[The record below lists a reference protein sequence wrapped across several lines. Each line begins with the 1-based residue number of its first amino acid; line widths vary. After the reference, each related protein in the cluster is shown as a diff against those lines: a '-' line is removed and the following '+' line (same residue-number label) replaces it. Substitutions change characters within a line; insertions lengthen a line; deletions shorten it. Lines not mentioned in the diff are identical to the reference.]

1 MTKPEGHKYP
11 NKEKGDWQLIGQ
23 GKSTE
28 TLKKNMKGRWTIKWN
43 EELQEYEEI
52 EKGDDFNISSKSKGD
67 LDYLKERHMNYRDFY
82 KHLNEGEAEALNTP
96 AKINYTDNDDYANS
110 TVGNKDVPNVTP
122 PLNQDTVVGNE
133 LKGGVGDATA
143 PSDVNPAELAMGVQV
158 EMEHTNDL
166 KVATEI
172 ALDHLS
178 EEPHYYTKLNQ
189 AGLTDEFKTVS
200 PSGYG
205 DPTSAFNQ
213 QDRLGNSVTCG
224 PGNNIVGTIGNTPDG
239 HVDGKKDSKPIIN
252 KTIDIEVPEPEFN
265 DIKEAIISEK
275 KKGGKRKP
283 KPTNPSLWS
292 RAKSAAR
299 AKFDVYPSAYANGWA
314 AKWYKSH
321 GGGWRMGK

>member
-1 MTKPEGHKYP
+1 MNKPEGHKYP
-11 NKEKGDWQLIGQ
+11 RKFKGDWKPVGD
-23 GKSTE
+23 GKSSE
-28 TLKKNMKGRWTIKWN
+28 TLKKNMKGKWTIRWN
-43 EELQEYEEI
+43 EELKEYEEI
-52 EKGDDFNISSKSKGD
+52 ESGDDWNVSSNSKGD
-67 LDYLKERHMNYRDFY
+67 FDYLTKKSAAKY
-82 KHLNEGEAEALNTP
+82 K
-96 AKINYTDNDDYANS
+96 DYFDLGDEWTANIQQK
-110 TVGNKDVPNVTP
+110 NKPTIGLSEN
-122 PLNQDTVVGNE
+122 NQ

-166 KVATEI
+166 NIATEI

-200 PSGYG
+200 PTGYG
-205 DPTSAFNQ
+205 DPTSVFNQ

-224 PGNNIVGTIGNTPDG
+224 PGNNIVGTIGSTPDG

-321 GGGWRMGK
+321 GGGWRMG